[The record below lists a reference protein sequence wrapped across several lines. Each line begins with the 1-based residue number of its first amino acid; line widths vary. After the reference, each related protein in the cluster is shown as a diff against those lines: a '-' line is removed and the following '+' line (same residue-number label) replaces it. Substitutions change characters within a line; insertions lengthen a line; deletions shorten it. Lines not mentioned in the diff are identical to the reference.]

1 MTDTDQAAPD
11 AQAAGQAEGQAPVTQ
26 FSVLAQYVKD
36 LSFENPHAPQSLQ
49 STDADGNPIK
59 PNIDVNVD
67 IQARRGSDT
76 QYEVTLSLRVDARD
90 GEGKALFVAELEYAG
105 LFHISGVPE
114 ESIQLVLLVECP
126 RMLFPFARQIVADVT
141 RNGGFTPIMLDPMDF
156 AGLYRAR
163 IEQAAQE
170 AQAASINDP
179 AAGNA

>member
-1 MTDTDQAAPD
+1 MSDQDQATE
-11 AQAAGQAEGQAPVTQ
+11 AATAEAGGTQ

-49 STDADGNPIK
+49 GTDAEGNPIK
-59 PNIDVNVD
+59 PNIDVSVD
-67 IQARRGSDT
+67 IQARRGSET

-90 GEGKALFVAELEYAG
+90 SDGKALFVAELEYAG
-105 LFHISGVPE
+105 LFHITGVPD

-126 RMLFPFARQIVADVT
+126 RLLFPFARQIVADVT

-163 IEQAAQE
+163 LEQAAKEQ
-170 AQAASINDP
+170 QAASIDDP